1 MDSSKTYPAP
11 VRKEVLPLLGAAMFG
26 LLMTAVMVARTP
38 SLASGT
44 DFHSAARTRTVVKKL
59 MKAPVHKAPEP
70 LLSVVRQDDIRLN
83 QQVIA
88 DQTLRSLP
96 SHCRENLQNFYV
108 NYDPSAANRGLGG
121 ESTIIIIGTVPD
133 SEFRALLIHE
143 CGHVTDLGGLR
154 GTPNGGATKFFDGA
168 TPIVA
173 NDPSVA
179 FYALSWISATVKQ
192 PGTKNTD
199 FVSGY
204 AAADPFEDF
213 AETFA
218 YYALQKE
225 AFQALAA
232 KNPILKAKYD
242 FMDQVVFAGTAPIAK
257 GQYIP
262 GKKVPWDV
270 TKLPYVWHAK
280 K

>member
-1 MDSSKTYPAP
+1 MC
-11 VRKEVLPLLGAAMFG
+11 G
-26 LLMTAVMVARTP
+26 LLITAVMVARMP

-44 DFHSAARTRTVVKKL
+44 DFHSAARTRTVVKKVI
-59 MKAPVHKAPEP
+59 KAPVHKAPES
-70 LLSVVRQDDIRLN
+70 LLRVVRQEDIRLKH
-83 QQVIA
+83 QLIA
-88 DQTLRSLP
+88 DQVLRSLP
-96 SHCRENLQNFYV
+96 SQCRDSLQNFYV
-108 NYDPSAANRGLGG
+108 NYDRNAANRGLGG
-121 ESTIIIIGTVPD
+121 ESTIIIMGSVPD
-133 SEFRALLIHE
+133 DEFRALLIHE

-154 GTPNGGATKFFDGA
+154 GTPNGGTTNFFDGA

-179 FYALSWISATVKQ
+179 FYALSWLSPTEHQ

-204 AAADPFEDF
+204 AASDPFEDF

-218 YYALQKE
+218 YYTLQKD
-225 AFQALAA
+225 AFQKLAA

-242 FMDQVVFAGTAPIAK
+242 FMEKVVFAGNAPIAK
-257 GQYIP
+257 GQYVP

-280 K
+280 Q